1 MAVIRDDDLIFN
13 WFTIIGAFTTLS
25 STHKLN
31 EGSDKGGVDCVNV
44 KSGNNW
50 LKAVLSQLKGFVF
63 ERQYIP
69 KCNICAVDQLCT
81 DYGD

>member
-1 MAVIRDDDLIFN
+1 MAVIVRDDDLIFN

-63 ERQYIP
+63 EKQYSEMQYL
-69 KCNICAVDQLCT
+69 CSGSAV
-81 DYGD
+81 YGLR

>member
-63 ERQYIP
+63 ERQYSEMQYL
-69 KCNICAVDQLCT
+69 CSGSAV
-81 DYGD
+81 YGLR